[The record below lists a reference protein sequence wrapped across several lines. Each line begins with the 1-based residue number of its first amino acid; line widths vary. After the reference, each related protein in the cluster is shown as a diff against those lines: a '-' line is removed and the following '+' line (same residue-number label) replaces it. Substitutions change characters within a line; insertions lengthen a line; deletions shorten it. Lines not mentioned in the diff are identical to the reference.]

1 MIHEVYF
8 TNISLPILMFFKDN
22 NTIFM
27 IFYKAYFKN
36 GKFSSGFCLGLP
48 FFHYTTVE
56 VIRVLNCVLIWV
68 LRSWFYFYIPFYS
81 PVLILPYNSLDYNDE
96 RKESKS
102 SVLHFDILL
111 DKDTNRNLTTKL
123 NDKRHVFYCQLS
135 LLMSHYS
142 FNTCV

>member
-22 NTIFM
+22 KTILM

-36 GKFSSGFCLGLP
+36 GKFSSGFWLGLP

-68 LRSWFYFYIPFYS
+68 LRSWSYFYIPFYS

-102 SVLHFDILL
+102 SVLHFNILL

>member
-1 MIHEVYF
+1 MKFI
-8 TNISLPILMFFKDN
+8 LPIYHYQFLCFFKDN
-22 NTIFM
+22 KTILM

-36 GKFSSGFCLGLP
+36 GKFSSGFWLGLP
-48 FFHYTTVE
+48 FFHYTIVE

-102 SVLHFDILL
+102 SVLHFNILL

-123 NDKRHVFYCQLS
+123 NDKRYVFYCQLS